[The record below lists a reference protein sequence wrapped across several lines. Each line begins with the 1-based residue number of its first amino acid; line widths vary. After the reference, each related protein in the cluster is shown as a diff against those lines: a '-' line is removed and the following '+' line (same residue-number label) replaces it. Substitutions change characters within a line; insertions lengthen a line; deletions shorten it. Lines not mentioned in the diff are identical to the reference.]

1 MSNDAITSF
10 LERAGKDRGLAQR
23 LREIGDRGDPA
34 AAGAAIVALAAEA
47 GFHFTVAELD
57 REIGRR
63 TQGRLSEEQLEKIA
77 GGYLLLPEIE
87 DEVIVTLLKARRL
100 GGDGGT
106 QEAT

>member
-1 MSNDAITSF
+1 MANDAITRF
-10 LERAGKDRGLAQR
+10 LERAGTDRGLAKR

-77 GGYLLLPEIE
+77 GGYYRPEVE
-87 DEVIVTLLKARRL
+87 DEVLVTLLKARRL
-100 GGDGGT
+100 GGGGT